1 MTNDNKLFSER
12 RGYTQPKF
20 PQREEMDNDLRTGLW
35 NAFYQSFPESF
46 TGDSIFGYRILP
58 EIYREVFVSFLKYNA
73 DEYCGKDTYT
83 SGLEYSMDQKM
94 DDTIYAIKNFFLDG
108 KWYEVYDLIEFV
120 MESSNDEAYRNLCSI
135 TLEKENSAYKIVDKF
150 ITDITSEQELAEIE
164 TALKIPYAPAK
175 EHLRK
180 ALTLLSDRKN
190 PDYENSIKESI
201 SAVES
206 IAKEITGKEKSLNA
220 LTQTLKLPPGLK
232 TALDEF
238 YNWASKYGI
247 RHAKSRKSL
256 SLDQAT
262 ARFMLVTCS
271 AFVNYIIAK
280 NSE

>member
-1 MTNDNKLFSER
+1 MNDRCRPFSER
-12 RGYTQPKF
+12 HGYTQLKPF
-20 PQREEMDNDLRTGLW
+20 QREAMDEDLRTGLW
-35 NAFYQSFPESF
+35 NAFSESFPSIATYHIIGSSTSSNSIYRDIHRHFLKKSLTEYCDNYVEANDKTIEQIFLFEEWHRVLDLVEYVAQTQDEESF
-46 TGDSIFGYRILP
+46 
-58 EIYREVFVSFLKYNA
+58 A
-73 DEYCGKDTYT
+73 DECNAVLT
-83 SGLEYSMDQKM
+83 Q
-94 DDTIYAIKNFFLDG
+94 
-108 KWYEVYDLIEFV
+108 
-120 MESSNDEAYRNLCSI
+120 
-135 TLEKENSAYKIVDKF
+135 ENSAYRIIVGGF
-150 ITDITSEQELAEIE
+150 VTEITSEQEIVEIE
-164 TALKIPYAPAK
+164 TALKVPYAPAK

-256 SLDQAT
+256 PLDQAT